1 MPFFEAIRLALQTIR
16 AQKLKSAF
24 SIIGVFIGVMFLIA
38 VVSVVQGMNR
48 YMTDKFAGTI
58 LGVNTFRLRQF
69 PDVQLGNVTDSTW
82 RVWRRRPRVS
92 YEDAQAVMR
101 GVTVPVLAAWESST
115 RTTLVAGRKQ
125 AKDVEVTAAT
135 ELYFD
140 IRALPVEQG
149 RPFTGQEVQAGVPV
163 LVLGHELA
171 DKLFEGQDPIGREV
185 RIFGLPY
192 RVIGVVEKQG
202 NLFGLSLDKFAVAPA
217 SAPLKSYV
225 SEPRVV
231 DAVAMKAR
239 SQPEMRAAM
248 AQAEAIMR
256 SRRHLRPREPND
268 FALETAD
275 EVLDFWGKISR
286 VLFVALPGLVAIS
299 LVVGGIVIMNIM
311 LMAVAERTREI
322 GIRKS
327 LGARRRD
334 ILRQFLVE
342 AATLAT
348 AGATGGVVLGIGLA
362 GAVASLTPLP
372 AAVAPWS
379 ILVGV
384 VLGGAVGVTVVMV
397 IAAMI
402 SGINRS
408 VSSVIESIAPRTF
421 LVWRFFQAG
430 VNVSD
435 GSDESSP
442 WRRNPEIVELE
453 ADRIAVLPSV
463 RYVTRRDES
472 SATVEYGD
480 RRLESVNVSGLSAQW
495 VEVNGGDVHPGR
507 TFTRLEDV
515 ANDAVAVINT
525 KLEEQLFRGRDPI
538 GQTIH
543 VGGTPFKVI
552 GVYVPPPSLFSGTT
566 PPFVGI
572 PHGAF
577 VKHVP
582 YRRGWMRL
590 AVAPGPAYTQQQA
603 MDEVVATLRS
613 LRGLKPGQENNF
625 SIVTQDKLLDS
636 WNKVTGMF
644 FLVMLVLSSIA
655 LMVGGVGVVAIMM
668 ISVTERTREIGVRK
682 ALGATRRAILWQ
694 FLVEASTLTLV
705 GGAVGMLAGGLV
717 AFGVASL
724 TPIPAHVPLWSVV
737 AALAASALTGIGF
750 GLYPASKAAR
760 LDPVEALRY
769 E

>member
-16 AQKLKSAF
+16 AQKLKSTF

-125 AKDVEVTAAT
+125 AKDVAVTAAT

-140 IRALPVEQG
+140 IRALPVERG

-239 SQPEMRAAM
+239 SQPEMRAAL

-286 VLFVALPGLVAIS
+286 VLFVALPGLVAVS

-342 AATLAT
+342 ATTLAT
-348 AGATGGVVLGIGLA
+348 AGAAGGVVLGIGLA
-362 GAVASLTPLP
+362 SAVAALTPVP

-384 VLGGAVGVTVVMV
+384 VLGA
-397 IAAMI
+397 
-402 SGINRS
+402 
-408 VSSVIESIAPRTF
+408 
-421 LVWRFFQAG
+421 
-430 VNVSD
+430 
-435 GSDESSP
+435 
-442 WRRNPEIVELE
+442 
-453 ADRIAVLPSV
+453 
-463 RYVTRRDES
+463 
-472 SATVEYGD
+472 
-480 RRLESVNVSGLSAQW
+480 
-495 VEVNGGDVHPGR
+495 
-507 TFTRLEDV
+507 
-515 ANDAVAVINT
+515 
-525 KLEEQLFRGRDPI
+525 
-538 GQTIH
+538 
-543 VGGTPFKVI
+543 
-552 GVYVPPPSLFSGTT
+552 
-566 PPFVGI
+566 
-572 PHGAF
+572 
-577 VKHVP
+577 
-582 YRRGWMRL
+582 
-590 AVAPGPAYTQQQA
+590 
-603 MDEVVATLRS
+603 
-613 LRGLKPGQENNF
+613 
-625 SIVTQDKLLDS
+625 
-636 WNKVTGMF
+636 
-644 FLVMLVLSSIA
+644 
-655 LMVGGVGVVAIMM
+655 GVGVIA
-668 ISVTERTREIGVRK
+668 GV
-682 ALGATRRAILWQ
+682 
-694 FLVEASTLTLV
+694 
-705 GGAVGMLAGGLV
+705 
-717 AFGVASL
+717 
-724 TPIPAHVPLWSVV
+724 
-737 AALAASALTGIGF
+737 
-750 GLYPASKAAR
+750 YPASRAAR
-760 LDPVEALRY
+760 LDPIAALRH
-769 E
+769 ET